1 MAYLGNQIQTQAFI
15 TDQFSGT
22 GSQTQYTMSV
32 APAGT
37 TSLLVSVSGVLQ
49 DPSTYAV
56 NGLTLTFSAA
66 PPVGTGNISVR
77 YLGVPASGIVNTAYR
92 TVTEFTATAGQTS
105 FSVPS
110 YTVGFINVYQNGVR
124 LGAADFTA
132 TSGTTVVLAAGAT
145 AGDLITTESFYVSSV
160 LNAIPATAG
169 AVNSTYI
176 ADNAV
181 VAAKI
186 ADSSVTQNKIANGA
200 VTQSKLATG
209 VAGTGPAFSAYATG
223 SQSFTSGT
231 WTKFTA
237 MTTEEFDTNSCYD
250 ASSNR
255 FTPTVAGYYQVN
267 GSFKIGGSSPTITA
281 IAVYKTGSIAKMG
294 TNFSSS
300 SSIGY
305 NSTISALIYCNGT
318 TDYLEL
324 YGWVTAS
331 SGAGMQAAD
340 AAQNY
345 FQATL
350 VRAA

>member
-37 TSLLVSVSGVLQ
+37 TSVLVSVSGVLQ
-49 DPSTYAV
+49 DPSSYSV
-56 NGLTLTFSAA
+56 NGTTLTFSAA
-66 PPVGTGNISVR
+66 PPYGVGNVSVR

-110 YTVGFINVYQNGVR
+110 YTVGFINVYRNGAR
-124 LGAADFTA
+124 LGSDDFTA

-145 AGDLITTESFYVSSV
+145 VGDLITTESFYVSSV

-169 AVNSTYI
+169 AVNSTFL

-200 VTQSKLATG
+200 VAQSKLASG
-209 VAGTGPAFSAYATG
+209 VAGTGPAFSATG
-223 SQSFTSGT
+223 GSVSATSGV
-231 WTKFTA
+231 WTKMPFNTKG
-237 MTTEEFDTNSCYD
+237 FDTNNNYD
-250 ASSNR
+250 ATTNYR
-255 FTPTVAGYYQVN
+255 FTPNVAGYYQVN
-267 GSFKIGGSSPTITA
+267 ISVQFYPAAGNAGFVTLYKNGANLGVVAANLALGSSIYPVVA
-281 IAVYKTGSIAKMG
+281 ASGLVYLNGS
-294 TNFSSS
+294 
-300 SSIGY
+300 
-305 NSTISALIYCNGT
+305 
-318 TDYLEL
+318 TDYIEC
-324 YGWVTAS
+324 YAYQAS
-331 SGAGMQAAD
+331 GSGLTVASNCFSACLA
-340 AAQNY
+340 
-345 FQATL
+345 
-350 VRAA
+350 RAA